1 MNTLLAKT
9 ALAIVGS
16 LAMTAVL
23 TAPLLAQDATDEERR
38 DRSEG
43 RRGEFLENN
52 PEAAAR
58 MEERRAEREEFLE
71 NNPEAAARMEERR
84 AHGRERSES
93 GEGRQRP
100 GRDFEGRREGR
111 REGPPPGS
119 RRGRG
124 NTSDDV

>member
-58 MEERRAEREEFLE
+58 MEERRAQREEFLE

-84 AHGRERSES
+84 AQGQERRES
-93 GEGRQRP
+93 GESRPRQGR
-100 GRDFEGRREGR
+100 GFEGR
-111 REGPPPGS
+111 REGPPPGF

-124 NTSDDV
+124 DNSDDA